1 MNFSNRLKKMD
12 GQFGPEQPAN
22 ADIQSLI
29 DNVHNEVVT
38 QIGHQTH
45 MYNAIVFRVQNLLGG
60 TNWVIKV
67 QIGEGN
73 HDYLHLMIHQTVGV
87 PVPIPPELTGLQQGH
102 TAHDPLV
109 PF

>member
-1 MNFSNRLKKMD
+1 MFHLFIFFYFIIHERYTIVTN
-12 GQFGPEQPAN
+12 
-22 ADIQSLI
+22 ILI
-29 DNVHNEVVT
+29 KLINS
-38 QIGHQTH
+38 
-45 MYNAIVFRVQNLLGG
+45 IVFRVQNLLGG